1 MLAFDR
7 NILLR
12 GILTGRVIVGENR
25 VPLIRITLWALYFRK
40 G

>member
-1 MLAFDR
+1 MMAFDR

-12 GILTGRVIVGENR
+12 GILRDRVIVAKNR
-25 VPLIRITLWALYFRK
+25 IPLIRITLWALYFRK